1 MIPRA
6 TVQHLRALIRS
17 SICIAC
23 LATIGSV
30 AAQEYPSRPI
40 RFVVGFA
47 AGGGTD
53 FVARAIGKRLSETLG
68 QQIVVENRPGAGG
81 VTAGEQIAK
90 GAADGYA
97 ILVGAAGPLT
107 IAPSLAER
115 VGYDTAKDFAPIAL
129 VASSPFVLVVHPSVP
144 AKTVAEFIAYAKAN
158 PGKVNFGSSGNGGA
172 PHLAGELFARMADVE
187 MVHVPYKGL
196 APAITDVLSGQIQAS
211 FADVGLVLA
220 HLKSG
225 GLRGIAVT
233 GNKRSSSLPD
243 LPTVGESGLPG
254 YKAETWYGLLGSAG
268 TPAAIV
274 TRLNDEVVKALQ
286 TVEIQKQLQTQ
297 GLEAAPMTA
306 AQYATLIREDLDKWS
321 KLIREAKIR
330 PQ

>member
-1 MIPRA
+1 M
-6 TVQHLRALIRS
+6 TLRLKTLVLALLG
-17 SICIAC
+17 SIAAGTTD
-23 LATIGSV
+23 LAF
-30 AAQEYPSRPI
+30 AQEYPIRPI

-53 FVARAIGKRLSETLG
+53 FVARAIGKRLGETLG
-68 QQIVVENRPGAGG
+68 QQVVVENRPGAGG
-81 VTAGEQIAK
+81 VTAGEHIAK
-90 GAADGYA
+90 GPADGYS

-129 VASSPFVLVVHPSVP
+129 VASSPFVLVVHPSLP

-158 PGKVNFGSSGNGGA
+158 PGKINFGSSGNGGA
-172 PHLAGELFARMADVE
+172 PHLAGELFARMAGVE

-233 GNKRSSSLPD
+233 GSKRSSSLPD
-243 LPTVGESGLPG
+243 LPTVAEAGLPD
-254 YKAETWYGLLGSAG
+254 YKAETWYGLLGPAG
-268 TPAAIV
+268 TPPAVV
-274 TRLNDEVVKALQ
+274 TRLNGEVAKALQ
-286 TVEIQKQLQTQ
+286 TQEIQNQLRTQ
-297 GLEAAPMTA
+297 GLEAAPMTP
-306 AQYATLIREDLDKWS
+306 AQYATLISDDLGKWS

-330 PQ
+330 PN